1 MENQIFNLAASQG
14 VWALL
19 SVILIFYILKAHE
32 KMDKKQEE
40 REKSYYNLI
49 NKLIGKFSA
58 MDNFE
63 KDLREIKKNLPR

>member
-1 MENQIFNLAASQG
+1 MESQIFNLAASQG

-40 REKSYYNLI
+40 REKSYYNLL
-49 NKLIGKFSA
+49 NKLISKFSA
-58 MDNFE
+58 VDNFE
-63 KDLREIKKNLPR
+63 KDLREIKKKLPR